1 MKTYQY
7 KGYSSSG
14 SPQKGIIEADSIK
27 EARRTLVAK
36 GIFPEKITDGKN
48 IRTRLNTTVR
58 STIYRELS
66 TLLKAGIP
74 LAKALDMLIDS
85 PDIGNVRMTLGH
97 VRDQIKDGSNLATSF
112 AKASKS
118 VKPFELAV
126 IEAAEETGSLDIMFN
141 NLAEFLEEKDV
152 LQDKVKM
159 AMIYPSIIMFVGV
172 CVAIIML
179 VFLLPKTAEIIG
191 ETTQDLPA
199 ITSFMMN
206 FGKFV
211 TQWGIPFL
219 VLIAGCIFFLRQK
232 LRNNQQF
239 KLKYERNK
247 FKVPILGTGTTILAN
262 LRFAST
268 MSMLLS
274 GGVSV
279 LTAFKLSGKVTGN
292 QWLTLMSEQ
301 QASNVEHGGKL
312 SDAVRSIAPL
322 AENLP
327 SWIQVGEATGELPQ
341 MFKSASERYSRKWD
355 KYISRLLNL
364 LEPVLI
370 LTIGAFVL
378 LIVLAVLLPILSLTK
393 SIGA

>member
-7 KGYSSSG
+7 KGYSSNG
-14 SPQKGIIEADSIK
+14 AAQKGIIEADNIK
-27 EARRTLVAK
+27 EARRNLVSK
-36 GIFPEKITDGKN
+36 GIFPEKVTDSKN
-48 IRTRLNTTVR
+48 FKSRLNTTAR
-58 STIYRELS
+58 STVYRELS

-74 LAKALDMLIDS
+74 LAKAFDMLIDS
-85 PDIGNVRMTLGH
+85 PDIGNNRIILGNI
-97 VRDQIKDGSNLATSF
+97 RDQIKEGSNLADAFSKT
-112 AKASKS
+112 SKS
-118 VKPFELAV
+118 FKPFEIAV
-126 IEAAEETGSLDIMFN
+126 IESAEETGSLDLMFN
-141 NLAEFLEEKDV
+141 NLATFLEEKDV
-152 LQDKVKM
+152 LQDKIKM

-191 ETTQDLPA
+191 ETTEKLPA
-199 ITSFMMN
+199 ITNIMMN
-206 FGKFV
+206 IGTIV

-219 VLIAGCIFFLRQK
+219 ALIIGGIFFLRQSLK
-232 LRNNQQF
+232 NNQQF
-239 KLKYERNK
+239 KLKFERNK
-247 FKVPILGTGTTILAN
+247 FKIPIFGKAVTILAN

-292 QWLTLMSEQ
+292 QWLALMAEQ
-301 QASNVEHGGKL
+301 QALIVEHGGKL
-312 SDAVRSIAPL
+312 SDSVRQIAPL
-322 AENLP
+322 AESLP

-341 MFKSASERYSRKWD
+341 MFQSAAERYSRKWD

-364 LEPVLI
+364 MEPVLI

-393 SIGA
+393 SIGT

>member
-7 KGYSSSG
+7 KGFSSNG
-14 SPQKGIIEADSIK
+14 AAQKGIIEADNIK
-27 EARRTLVAK
+27 EARRNLVSK
-36 GIFPEKITDGKN
+36 GIFPEKVTDSKN
-48 IRTRLNTTVR
+48 FRSRLNTTGR
-58 STIYRELS
+58 STVYRELS

-74 LAKALDMLIDS
+74 LAKAFDMLIDS
-85 PDIGNVRMTLGH
+85 PDIGNNRIILGN
-97 VRDQIKDGSNLATSF
+97 VRDQIKEGSNLASAF
-112 AKASKS
+112 SKASKS
-118 VKPFELAV
+118 FKPFELAV
-126 IEAAEETGSLDIMFN
+126 IESAEETGSLDLMFN
-141 NLAEFLEEKDV
+141 NLATFLEEKDL
-152 LQDKVKM
+152 LQDKIKM

-191 ETTQDLPA
+191 ETTEKLPV
-199 ITSFMMN
+199 ITNIMMN
-206 FGKFV
+206 MGTIV

-219 VLIAGCIFFLRQK
+219 AVIIGGIFFLRQALK
-232 LRNNQQF
+232 NNQQF
-239 KLKYERNK
+239 KLKFERNK
-247 FKVPILGTGTTILAN
+247 FKIPIFGKAAVILAN

-292 QWLTLMSEQ
+292 QWLALMSEQ
-301 QASNVEHGGKL
+301 QALTVEHGGKL
-312 SDAVRSIAPL
+312 SDSVRQISPL
-322 AENLP
+322 AESLP

-341 MFKSASERYSRKWD
+341 MFQSAAERYNRKWD

-364 LEPVLI
+364 MEPVLI

-393 SIGA
+393 SIGT

>member
-7 KGYSSSG
+7 KGYSSNG
-14 SPQKGIIEADSIK
+14 TPQKGIVEADSIK
-27 EARRTLVAK
+27 EARRSLVSK
-36 GIFPEKITDGKN
+36 GIFPEKITDSKN
-48 IRTRLNTTVR
+48 FKSRLNTSAR

-85 PDIGNVRMTLGH
+85 PDIGNNRIILGN
-97 VRDQIKDGSNLATSF
+97 VRDQIKEGSNLASAF

-118 VKPFELAV
+118 FKTFELAV
-126 IEAAEETGSLDIMFN
+126 IESAEETGSLDLMFN
-141 NLAEFLEEKDV
+141 NLANFLEEKDV
-152 LQDKVKM
+152 LQDKIKM

-191 ETTQDLPA
+191 ETTEEMPL
-199 ITSFMMN
+199 ITTIMMN
-206 FGKFV
+206 IGTIV
-211 TQWGIPFL
+211 THWGIPFL
-219 VLIAGCIFFLRQK
+219 AVLMGGIFFLRQK
-232 LRNNQQF
+232 LNNNEQF
-239 KLKYERNK
+239 RLKFERNK
-247 FKVPILGTGTTILAN
+247 FKLPIFGKATTILAN

-268 MSMLLS
+268 MSMLLE

-279 LTAFKLSGKVTGN
+279 LTAFRLSGKVTGN
-292 QWLTLMSEQ
+292 QWLALMSEQ
-301 QASNVEHGGKL
+301 QALLVEHGGKL
-312 SDAVRSIAPL
+312 SDSVRNIAPL
-322 AENLP
+322 AESLP

-341 MFKSASERYSRKWD
+341 MFKSAAERYTRKWD
-355 KYISRLLNL
+355 KYISKMLNL

-378 LIVLAVLLPILSLTK
+378 LVVLAVLLPILSLTK
-393 SIGA
+393 SIGT